1 MRAPFKKLLMLAG
14 LPLFAALK
22 THAATVDLLVLYDT
36 HSANYFNGQVE
47 TAMQNWVAQIN
58 NAYRDSN
65 VDIQLRLAGAV
76 LHEQAGANMDAV
88 LTSLRTDSAAVSLRA
103 QYGADFVTQ
112 LHQTGECGIGYFAI
126 SSGWAWN
133 VVGPDCG
140 PLTLAHE
147 LGHNMGL
154 AHSRK
159 QGDTTGSRY
168 AYGLG
173 HGVDGLFG
181 TIMTY
186 SWLYTNRASGRV
198 AKFSNPD
205 VTCLGVPCGV
215 PEGQP
220 DQANAALALN
230 NVKNEIAAFRSAVAQ
245 SSSNSSAVV
254 SSSAVSSSVV
264 ASSVSSRSAVSSAI
278 AVSSSRSSS
287 SSVLVRS
294 PSSNSSVASSV
305 VRSSVAS
312 SAVRSSI
319 ASSAVAS
326 SQRTNSSSSAG
337 ITQARCEYQIVNE
350 RARSF
355 TANIVIT
362 NTGTQPI
369 NGWSV
374 NWQYQ
379 NNSWLTYV
387 FGANVSGR
395 NPYTA
400 VSNTGNT
407 QIARG
412 QRVSFT
418 VYGTKPRNTAAEIP
432 RVSGGICR

>member
-1 MRAPFKKLLMLAG
+1 MRAAIKRLLLASLPLAG
-14 LPLFAALK
+14 ALN
-22 THAATVDLLVLYDT
+22 TQAATVDLLVLYDSHT
-36 HSANYFNGQVE
+36 ANYFNGQVE

-65 VDIQLRLAGAV
+65 VDLQLRLAGAV
-76 LHEQAGANMDAV
+76 AHEQAGANMDAV
-88 LTSLRTDSAAVSLRA
+88 LSALRTDSAAVNLRA

-112 LHQTGECGIGYFAI
+112 LHKTGECGIGYFSV

-198 AKFSNPD
+198 ARFSNPEIS
-205 VTCLGVPCGV
+205 CLGVPCGV

-220 DQANAALALN
+220 QQADAARALN
-230 NVKNEIAAFRSAVAQ
+230 NVKTEIAAFRSAVSQ
-245 SSSNSSAVV
+245 
-254 SSSAVSSSVV
+254 
-264 ASSVSSRSAVSSAI
+264 SSVSSSGSSSSVASSRAPASSSVLSVSSRVSVSSARSS
-278 AVSSSRSSS
+278 AVPPSSSSRSSQVS
-287 SSVLVRS
+287 S
-294 PSSNSSVASSV
+294 
-305 VRSSVAS
+305 RSSVAIS
-312 SAVRSSI
+312 SVRSSTVTT
-319 ASSAVAS
+319 SSRS
-326 SQRTNSSSSAG
+326 SVTNTTSSAG
-337 ITQARCEYQIVNE
+337 IAQARCDYQVINE
-350 RARSF
+350 NSRGF
-355 TANIVIT
+355 TARIIIT
-362 NTGTQPI
+362 NTGNQAI
-369 NGWSV
+369 NGWAV

-379 NNSWLTYV
+379 RSWLNYV
-387 FGANVSGR
+387 SGAAVWGR

-400 VSNTGNT
+400 TMNT
-407 QIARG
+407 QIYPG
-412 QRVSFT
+412 QRASFT
-418 VYGTKPRNTAAEIP
+418 VSGVKGVNRTPAEVP
-432 RVSGGICR
+432 RVNGALCR

>member
-1 MRAPFKKLLMLAG
+1 MRKSLTQIIAVGALPLMLG
-14 LPLFAALK
+14 LKAQ
-22 THAATVDLLVLYDT
+22 AATVDLLVLYDS
-36 HSANYFNGQVE
+36 HSANYFNQQVE
-47 TAMQNWVAQIN
+47 AAMQNWVAQIN

-76 LHEQAGANMDAV
+76 PHEQAGADMNAV
-88 LTSLRTDSAAVSLRA
+88 LTSLRTNTTAVNLRA

-112 LHQTGECGIGYFAI
+112 LHQTGECGIGYFAV

-140 PLTLAHE
+140 PLTMAHE

-205 VTCLGVPCGV
+205 VSCLGAPCGV
-215 PEGQP
+215 PAGQP

-245 SSSNSSAVV
+245 SSSS
-254 SSSAVSSSVV
+254 
-264 ASSVSSRSAVSSAI
+264 
-278 AVSSSRSSS
+278 
-287 SSVLVRS
+287 
-294 PSSNSSVASSV
+294 
-305 VRSSVAS
+305 RSSVAS
-312 SAVRSSI
+312 STVSSTVVSVPASSSARSQVVISSSSRVAVSSAISSVRSSVP
-319 ASSAVAS
+319 A
-326 SQRTNSSSSAG
+326 SSSSRSSVVA
-337 ITQARCEYQIVNE
+337 TSSRANSSAAVVAQARCEYQVLNQSS
-350 RARSF
+350 RNF
-355 TANIVIT
+355 TARINIT
-362 NTGTQPI
+362 NTGSQVI

-379 NNSWLTYV
+379 PNTWLTYAS
-387 FGANVSGR
+387 GAGVSGR

-400 VSNTGNT
+400 VHNSSNL
-407 QIARG
+407 QINPG
-412 QRVSFT
+412 QRTSFT
-418 VYGTKPRNTAAEIP
+418 VYGVKPRWTTAETP
-432 RVSGGICR
+432 RVTGAICR